1 MTNYNETNLAIRQAL
16 YRMTPK
22 QRATVL
28 RIFGIPYYRHP
39 ATGDL
44 VWCAE
49 YAQQI
54 MTLGVD
60 NEFLAAAA
68 AESNEQRSQ

>member
-1 MTNYNETNLAIRQAL
+1 MSTYNETNLSIRQAL
-16 YRMTPK
+16 YRMTP
-22 QRATVL
+22 QERATVL

-39 ATGDL
+39 GQGDM

-54 MTLGVD
+54 MTIGIED
-60 NEFLAAAA
+60 EFLAAAA
-68 AESNEQRSQ
+68 AETSEQRSQ